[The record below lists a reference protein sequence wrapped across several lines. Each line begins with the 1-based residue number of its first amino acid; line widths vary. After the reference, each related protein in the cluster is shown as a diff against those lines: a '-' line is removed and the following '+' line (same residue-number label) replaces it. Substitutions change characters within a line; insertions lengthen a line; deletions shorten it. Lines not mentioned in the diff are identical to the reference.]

1 MKGQP
6 LLAILLALAGCTV
19 GPDYTAPRLP
29 TPTGFAESQGPQ
41 ATPNLQGWWH
51 AYHDPELDKLIAMGL
66 TDSPDLKSAAARIRS
81 ARANQGGKISLFSA
95 GQCQRRQYL

>member
-41 ATPNLQGWWH
+41 ATRTCRAGGMPIMIPNW
-51 AYHDPELDKLIAMGL
+51 
-66 TDSPDLKSAAARIRS
+66 TS
-81 ARANQGGKISLFSA
+81 
-95 GQCQRRQYL
+95 